1 MFTLNFQSR
10 QPIYEQLYDNVV
22 RMAALGVLKPEEQLP
37 PVRTLAAQLGVNPN
51 TVSKAYQLLERDG
64 IIYSAI
70 GRGSFVASGLSAI
83 GLQRETILEEL
94 AKALKKA
101 MEIGI
106 TREELEE
113 LINEN
118 YVKGGTQA

>member
-22 RMAALGVLKPEEQLP
+22 RLAALGVLKPEEQLP

-101 MEIGI
+101 MEI
-106 TREELEE
+106 
-113 LINEN
+113 
-118 YVKGGTQA
+118 